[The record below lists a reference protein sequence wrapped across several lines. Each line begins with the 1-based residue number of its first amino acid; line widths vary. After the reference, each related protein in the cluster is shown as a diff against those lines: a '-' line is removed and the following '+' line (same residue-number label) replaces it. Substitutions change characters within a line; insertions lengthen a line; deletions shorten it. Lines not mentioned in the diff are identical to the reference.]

1 MPPSRTIL
9 TKKQEKFCKEYVTD
23 FNGTQAL
30 IRAGYSPKSARV
42 IACEYLLKPNIQN
55 RIRQLQDKIDEKYEF
70 TQEQFRDKILAMI
83 NFDVRDILDIGAGGE
98 IRFKPMKEWPEGAS
112 KLISEISENSVIKE
126 SADGKTLAKISKLNA
141 KIPDKIKAL
150 EQMARHRGWFNDKL
164 KVDGELKIN
173 LVNEFD
179 D

>member
-1 MPPSRTIL
+1 MANSKPIL
-9 TKKQEKFCKEYVTD
+9 TKKQEKFCKEYLVD
-23 FNGTQAL
+23 FNGTQAA
-30 IRAGYSPKSARV
+30 IRAGFAPKNANV
-42 IACEYLLKPNIQN
+42 TAAKYLAKSSISNQIKK
-55 RIRQLQDKIDEKYEF
+55 LQSKQDEKYEF
-70 TQEQFRDKILAMI
+70 TQEDFREKVMAII
-83 NFDVRDILDIGAGGE
+83 NFDIRDILEVGEGGE
-98 IRFKPMKEWPEGAS
+98 VQYKPMDQWPEGAS
-112 KLISEISENSVIKE
+112 KLISEISEKSVIKE
-126 SADGKTLAKISKLNA
+126 SADGKAISKYSKINA